1 MRFTD
6 LPNTHWAYDFVSYLY
21 CRGVVGGYPDGTFRP
36 GEGSTRGQFAKMLVL
51 SMDWNLYNPV
61 NPTFSDVPPGS
72 TFYTYVDTAALR
84 QVIGGYPD
92 GTFKVNNPLTRGQ
105 ASKMLVLA
113 RSWSL
118 YTPTNPSFSDV
129 PRSHW
134 AFGYVETA
142 LIHGIVSGYPDGLFR
157 PDGPVNRGQLSK
169 MVALT
174 AQAPRGGL
182 ETASPT
188 AAAASTSEVLVPP
201 TETQAPKQ

>member
-6 LPNTHWAYDFVSYLY
+6 LPDTYWAYGYISYLY

-51 SMDWNLYNPV
+51 SQDWILYNPV

-72 TFYTYVDTAALR
+72 TFYTYVETAAVR

-92 GTFKVNNPLTRGQ
+92 GTFKVNNPVTRGQ
-105 ASKMLVLA
+105 AAKMLVLA

-129 PRSHW
+129 PQSHW
-134 AFGYVETA
+134 AYGYVETA
-142 LIHGIVSGYPDGLFR
+142 LIHSIVSGSPDGLFR
-157 PDGPVNRGQLSK
+157 PDTLVNRGQLAK

-174 AQAPRGGL
+174 AQAPRGVPGS
-182 ETASPT
+182 ESPT
-188 AAAASTSEVLVPP
+188 APSAPTMHVAAPP
-201 TETQAPKQ
+201 KETAAP